1 MMRYPR
7 SRGRVQETGK
17 IGRRLGKSIGIG
29 TFRGVSINVH
39 PTFAL
44 LLIWVIYQW
53 GYAANACLPG
63 VIFGTLVLLAVFG
76 CVLAHELAHAVVAMH
91 YGLAVHD
98 ITLLPIGGVARI
110 EHASLS
116 PRSESLIA
124 LAGPAINIVIAVMLT
139 PVVMLVAMARNVNQA
154 FGILLYADEISVAGF
169 ILYLW
174 IANIL
179 LAVFNLLPAFP
190 MDGGRVLRALLSIK
204 RSRLSATRFAA
215 YAGQSFAV
223 LLGLAGILM
232 GDFTLPLVAVFIL
245 ISAQI
250 EMRHIEI
257 EAALR
262 MLPVGQFALW
272 DNGGISP
279 DAPLSFATSGGPRD
293 LVVTRNNRVVGILW
307 RHELMNYLNGSHHEL
322 YVRDVMDRSVHPAEL
337 GDSVYDVHLWMHESN
352 RSAVPVVDNGEYRG
366 IFTTDRLAHV
376 YQVIEERNRNWQ
388 VGMLL
393 AFWNRVRFVGR

>member
-1 MMRYPR
+1 MRYPL
-7 SRGRVQETGK
+7 RGNGYGNHWK
-17 IGRRLGKSIGIG
+17 IGVLLGKSIGIG
-29 TFRGVSINVH
+29 TFRGVSIKIH

-44 LLIWVIYQW
+44 LLVWVVYQW
-53 GYAANACLPG
+53 GYAANAGIPG

-76 CVLAHELAHAVVAMH
+76 CVLAHEIAHAIVAMR

-110 EHASLS
+110 EHASLT

-124 LAGPAINIVIAVMLT
+124 LAGPAVNVAIAVMLT
-139 PVVMLVAMARNVNQA
+139 PIVVLVAMARNVNQA
-154 FGILLYADEISVAGF
+154 FGILLYADEISIAGF

-190 MDGGRVLRALLSIK
+190 MDGGRVLRALLSI
-204 RSRLSATRFAA
+204 RNSRLSATRIAA

-223 LLGLAGILM
+223 LLALAGILM
-232 GDFTLPLVAVFIL
+232 GDFILPMVSVFIL
-245 ISAQI
+245 ISAQL

-257 EAALR
+257 ESALR

-272 DNGGISP
+272 ESGGISP
-279 DAPLSFATSGGPRD
+279 DAPLSHATRGGPKD
-293 LVVTRNNRVVGILW
+293 IVVTRDNRVVGILW
-307 RHELMNYLNGSHHEL
+307 RHELLHYLNGSHHEL
-322 YVRDVMDRSVHPAEL
+322 SVRDVMDRSVHPAEV
-337 GDSVYDVHLWMHESN
+337 GDSVYDVHIWMHDSN